1 MQSRLLPLAIAAL
14 LAAVMLSACGSASNE
29 PKTVI
34 AIPAEQQAQQE
45 VEDAAADV
53 SECFEKVS
61 TDTRVQSDDCF
72 HLTKDDDTSWEDR
85 IHEFGDCVASGRSR
99 KDCY

>member
-1 MQSRLLPLAIAAL
+1 MQSRLLALIAAL
-14 LAAVMLSACGSASNE
+14 AMAALSACGSSSDE
-29 PKTVI
+29 PRTVI

-85 IHEFGDCVASGRSR
+85 IHEFGDCIASGRSR
-99 KDCY
+99 KGCY

>member
-1 MQSRLLPLAIAAL
+1 MHSRLLALMATAL
-14 LAAVMLSACGSASNE
+14 LAAVALPACGSGSDG
-29 PKTVI
+29 PRTVI
-34 AIPAEQQAQQE
+34 AIPAEQQAQQK

-85 IHEFGDCVASGRSR
+85 IHEFGDCVASGRAR